1 MADSYAPVEEVERL
15 LVNVNEAANT
25 FKFKHA
31 AGGDTNLARRNLH
44 LETQRLL
51 ASLEEPN
58 LEVWP
63 RTFQIN
69 VAVAIEV
76 LKDMNI

>member
-1 MADSYAPVEEVERL
+1 MADSYASVDEVERL
-15 LVNVNEAANT
+15 VANVNEAAN
-25 FKFKHA
+25 KFKHA
-31 AGGDTNLARRNLH
+31 AGGDANLARRNLH

-63 RTFQIN
+63 RTFTVSIR
-69 VAVAIEV
+69 ISCP
-76 LKDMNI
+76 LRY